1 MFEQFEYVCDLFS
14 RFLRT
19 INGCDESRPV
29 TSAQV
34 NFFDKVPVAETR
46 LPSPP
51 PSSPVKPPRNAYAVD
66 ESQYLAK
73 RMTIVEKDKRRQ
85 LSLDECIRASTLM
98 KTQPDKAATTA
109 ERNGPMN
116 FPNQSF
122 RSLIEGVRA
131 CEGIDLP
138 DGIISGRNPRRLES
152 TGRGL
157 PGGRI
162 PFSITA
168 AATNER
174 TLHDDE
180 MDLLSGA
187 LRAIKKSPSVTPR
200 KNINRKST
208 NFHGRGLNNPVLPS
222 DSEGD
227 PASRQAETT
236 VPPMFSCINSLAT
249 TLNPWTIAA
258 MNPPSK
264 RARTESDAQ
273 TLSISNSQSNP
284 VTTISPLFSDSC
296 QPDVYL
302 QTLVKTC
309 RLSISEIALGQ
320 GLLLSD
326 VPPPCDLMDFLL
338 EYCS

>member
-19 INGCDESRPV
+19 VNDCDESRPV
-29 TSAQV
+29 TSLQV
-34 NFFDKVPVAETR
+34 DFFDTAAETR

-51 PSSPVKPPRNAYAVD
+51 PSSPVKPPRNVYAVD

-73 RMTIVEKDKRRQ
+73 RMTTIQKDKQRQ
-85 LSLDECIRASTLM
+85 LSLDECIRTSTSR
-98 KTQPDKAATTA
+98 KTQPYKASRTA
-109 ERNGPMN
+109 EMNGPMN
-116 FPNQSF
+116 FPNRSF

-157 PGGRI
+157 QGGRI
-162 PFSITA
+162 PFSNTA

-174 TLHDDE
+174 TLHDGE
-180 MDLLSGA
+180 MDLLPGA
-187 LRAIKKSPSVTPR
+187 PRAIKKSPSVTPR
-200 KNINRKST
+200 KNMNRKSK
-208 NFHGRGLNNPVLPS
+208 NFYGRGLNNPVLPS
-222 DSEGD
+222 DSEVE
-227 PASRQAETT
+227 PASRQIETT
-236 VPPMFSCINSLAT
+236 VRPMFSRINSLAT

-273 TLSISNSQSNP
+273 ALSISNSQSNSAP
-284 VTTISPLFSDSC
+284 TISALFSDSC
-296 QPDVYL
+296 PPDVYL

-309 RLSISEIALGQ
+309 RLSISDIVLGQ
-320 GLLLSD
+320 RLLLAD
-326 VPPPCDLMDFLL
+326 VPPPCDLIGFLL